1 MMGRMAGEWNSIQ
14 SIQTVTCR
22 TGAEGSLFRLAL
34 KAQCRGRL
42 EWQWGG
48 EAWVPLK
55 GVNIIGEGLGNHSKA
70 E

>member
-14 SIQTVTCR
+14 SIQTCLVR
-22 TGAEGSLFRLAL
+22 VEGSLFRLAL
-34 KAQCRGRL
+34 KAQCKGRV

-48 EAWVPLK
+48 EAWVPLQ

>member
-1 MMGRMAGEWNSIQ
+1 M
-14 SIQTVTCR
+14 TCL
-22 TGAEGSLFRLAL
+22 TGVEGSLFRLAL
-34 KAQCRGRL
+34 KAWCRGRL